1 MQTVR
6 WGRDEDVEEVL
17 ARDPPQTKLLAFFEI
32 LADEEL
38 YPPGGDVTPS
48 SEILYPDLTLH
59 FTWLSSDKAW
69 RRRRRTTQTIGRIF
83 LATPNEGERF
93 YPRTLL
99 YRVPGPTSFKCL
111 RTYNSVVHP
120 TFHAACVARGI
131 FADDSEWAQAM
142 RSSVQS
148 GSARQCANL
157 YTRILLQG
165 ECTSPAALLNEFWRH
180 MIDDTHYAAGRLT
193 GDSMS
198 IDDPQHRFF
207 DRCLLRV
214 SNLLALAD
222 KELAD
227 FDLPQP
233 DEPHPAPFVAAEA
246 REHRSAARSFVTF
259 DHDTMAE
266 QLNAQSV
273 RTHIGGQL
281 WDLITTCYATDFT
294 ARGISLQQ
302 LAMTA
307 NLYTHIQDLLLQP
320 PPPIGQYVYQQL
332 PKISFGGC
340 SYQSTDTCH
349 G

>member
-1 MQTVR
+1 
-6 WGRDEDVEEVL
+6 
-17 ARDPPQTKLLAFFEI
+17 
-32 LADEEL
+32 
-38 YPPGGDVTPS
+38 
-48 SEILYPDLTLH
+48 
-59 FTWLSSDKAW
+59 
-69 RRRRRTTQTIGRIF
+69 
-83 LATPNEGERF
+83 
-93 YPRTLL
+93 
-99 YRVPGPTSFKCL
+99 
-111 RTYNSVVHP
+111 
-120 TFHAACVARGI
+120 
-131 FADDSEWAQAM
+131 
-142 RSSVQS
+142 
-148 GSARQCANL
+148 
-157 YTRILLQG
+157 
-165 ECTSPAALLNEFWRH
+165 

-222 KELAD
+222 KELAG
-227 FDLPQP
+227 FDLPKP